1 MTRALGVDVGTVRT
15 GIAVEVFGI
24 AQPLRV
30 LTEFGEDL
38 VGAIAALAAEE
49 NATEIVIGHP
59 LRLDGTEGEASVRI
73 REIAEAL
80 RAATQ
85 LPVVLWD
92 ERLTTAQAERT
103 LVGAG
108 VKRRK
113 RRSVVDGVAATVMLQ
128 SYLDGGRDRR

>member
-1 MTRALGVDVGTVRT
+1 MTRALGVDIGTVRT
-15 GIAVEVFGI
+15 GIAVEVLGI

-30 LTEFGEDL
+30 LTEFDEDL
-38 VGAIAALAAEE
+38 VGAIAAMAAGEG
-49 NATEIVIGHP
+49 ATEVVIGHP
-59 LRLDGTEGEASVRI
+59 LRLDGTEGEAASRT

-85 LPVVLWD
+85 IPVVLWD
-92 ERLTTAQAERT
+92 ERLTTVQAERS

-113 RRSVVDGVAATVMLQ
+113 RRSVVDEVAATVMLQ
-128 SYLDGGRDRR
+128 SYLDAGRGKR

>member
-15 GIAVEVFGI
+15 GIAVEVLGI
-24 AQPLRV
+24 AQPLKV
-30 LTEFGEDL
+30 LTEFDEDL
-38 VGAIAALAAEE
+38 VGAIATVAAEE

-59 LRLDGTEGEASVRI
+59 LRLDGTEGDAAMRT
-73 REIAEAL
+73 RDIAEAL
-80 RAATQ
+80 RTATQ

-92 ERLTTAQAERT
+92 ERLTTAQAERS

-113 RRSVVDGVAATVMLQ
+113 RRAVVDGLAATVMLQ
-128 SYLDGGRDRR
+128 SYLDGGRDIR